1 MQKENRSVSTTLGSE
16 KISTL
21 LIQYATPAIAGMTAA
36 SLYNVVDSIFIGHGV
51 GALGISGL
59 ALTFP
64 IMNMAAA
71 FGSLVGVG
79 ASTLLS
85 IKLGQK
91 DYEGAHRILGQ
102 EIVLNICTGV
112 IFGILCL
119 LYLDSILY
127 FFGASEATIGY
138 AREYMQI
145 ILIGNTVTHLFFGQN
160 AILRSSGFPRK
171 AMYATL
177 FSVFINIA
185 LNPIF
190 IFALD
195 WGIRGAAVATI
206 LSQLLAL
213 AYQCVHF
220 SNRSH
225 LVHFRRGIYKLKGT
239 MVKEIFSIGMSPFL
253 MNLCSCLIVILINR
267 NMKTHGGDLAIGAY
281 GIVNRIATL
290 FVMVIMGL
298 NQGMQPIAGF
308 NYGAKLQGRVIE
320 VTKLTMIWAVG
331 ISTTGW
337 LLCELFP
344 SAIARIFTTDAELT
358 ALAVYGLRVT
368 FLVFPVVGYQMV
380 TGNFFLSI
388 GMARK
393 SIFLSLTR
401 QMIFLVPFLLTLP
414 HWLGATGVWLSMPLA
429 DFIGVLVAVR
439 MLLVQFRRMRR
450 NVLEKNLEEKV
461 SKR

>member
-1 MQKENRSVSTTLGSE
+1 MQKENRSTSALLDSG
-16 KISTL
+16 KISDL

-91 DYEGAHRILGQ
+91 DYESAHRILGQ
-102 EIVLNICTGV
+102 EIVLNIWTGV
-112 IFGILCL
+112 VFGVLCFI
-119 LYLDSILY
+119 YLDPILY

-145 ILIGNTVTHLFFGQN
+145 ILLGNTITHLFFGQN

-177 FSVFINIA
+177 FSVLINIA

-220 SNRSH
+220 SNRKY
-225 LVHFRRGIYKLKGT
+225 LVHFQRGIYKLKGS

-267 NMKTHGGDLAIGAY
+267 NMKTYGGDLAIGAY
-281 GIVNRIATL
+281 GIVNRIAML

-308 NYGAKLQGRVIE
+308 NYGANLQGRVME
-320 VTKLTMIWAVG
+320 VTKLTMMWAVG
-331 ISTTGW
+331 ISTGGW

-344 SAIARIFTTDAELT
+344 VAIARIFTTDAELT
-358 ALAVYGLRVT
+358 ELAVYGLRLT

-388 GMARK
+388 GMARR

-401 QMIFLVPFLLTLP
+401 QMIFLIPFLLILP
-414 HWLGATGVWLSMPLA
+414 HWLGMTGVWLSIPLA
-429 DFIGVLVAVR
+429 DFVGGLVAVR
-439 MLLVQFRRMRR
+439 MLLVQFRKMRKET
-450 NVLEKNLEEKV
+450 LEKKLEEK
-461 SKR
+461 